1 MSRTGELAQRGLEV
15 RAATASDYE
24 AVVGLLRSASLPI
37 AGVPPALTDFLV
49 ADARGRIEGAVG
61 LERYGDLALLRSAVV
76 DPSARGSGIGHALVQ
91 RLLDGALDE
100 GMRAVYLLTT
110 TAEHYFPRFGFNVIA
125 RENVPAAVQ
134 ASVEFREACPA
145 SAVVMRKFLVDH

>member
-1 MSRTGELAQRGLEV
+1 MSRTGDQAKRALAV

-24 AVVGLLRSASLPI
+24 AVVGLLRSASLPTT
-37 AGVPPALTDFLV
+37 GVSPTLTGFLV
-49 ADARGRIEGAVG
+49 ADERGRIVGAVG
-61 LERYGDLALLRSAVV
+61 LERYGDTALLRSAVV
-76 DPSARGSGIGHALVQ
+76 DPSARGNRIGHAMVQ

-100 GMRAVYLLTT
+100 GIRAVYLLTT
-110 TAEHYFPRFGFNVIA
+110 TAEHYFPRFGFAVIA

-145 SAVVMRKFLVDH
+145 SAIVMRKFLVDH